1 MQVQIN
7 CINIILIYYL
17 PLNHNGSLSVALVL
31 HIQMYQRLWY
41 VGNLKKINKYE
52 HNGNFSW
59 PDQWLPLPVIWNSA
73 AVWKQVLKSSI
84 TTARRVGAFVCI
96 HYYITAG
103 QTKVPNPNVAV
114 MTMEENV
121 SWLWKKTLQ

>member
-41 VGNLKKINKYE
+41 VGNLKKINKYK

-59 PDQWLPLPVIWNSA
+59 PDQWLPLLVIWNSA

>member
-1 MQVQIN
+1 MEVQIN
-7 CINIILIYYL
+7 YINLILIYYL
-17 PLNHNGSLSVALVL
+17 PVNHNGSLSVALVL

-41 VGNLKKINKYE
+41 VGNLKKKKKYKG
-52 HNGNFSW
+52 NGNVSW
-59 PDQWLPLPVIWNSA
+59 SRQWLPLLVILNSA
-73 AVWKQVLKSSI
+73 AVWKQVLNSSI

-121 SWLWKKTLQ
+121 SWLWKKILK